1 MLILTLT
8 GILLIRRAVSLF
20 APNFAQASTSAA
32 TFRGSLDVT
41 SWGLGALA
49 GDCVARTRGGRGGNR
64 LVDVLLVKFTQY

>member
-8 GILLIRRAVSLF
+8 GILFIRRAVSLF

-41 SWGLGALA
+41 SWGLGALT
-49 GDCVARTRGGRGGNR
+49 GDCVARARGAPNR